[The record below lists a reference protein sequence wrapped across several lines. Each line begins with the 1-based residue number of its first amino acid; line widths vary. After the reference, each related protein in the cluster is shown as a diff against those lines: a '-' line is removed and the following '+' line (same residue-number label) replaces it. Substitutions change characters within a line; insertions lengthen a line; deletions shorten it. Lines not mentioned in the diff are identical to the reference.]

1 MYRSHVVDDP
11 ELRFE
16 WNPAKAAANARKH
29 GVTFED
35 ACEVFA
41 DERAVLGEDSLHSI
55 DEPRFVLLGRG
66 ASLRLLVVVHSYR
79 AGDRCI
85 RIISARRATAFEASF
100 YR

>member
-1 MYRSHVVDDP
+1 MYNRDAP

-16 WNPAKAAANARKH
+16 WNSRKAAANARKH

-41 DERAVLGEDSLHSI
+41 DERAILREDDLHSI
-55 DEPRFVLLGRG
+55 DEPRFVLLGLG
-66 ASLRLLVVVHSYR
+66 ATLRLLVVVHCYR
-79 AGDRCI
+79 AEDRCV
-85 RIISARRATAFEASF
+85 RIISARRATAYEAGF